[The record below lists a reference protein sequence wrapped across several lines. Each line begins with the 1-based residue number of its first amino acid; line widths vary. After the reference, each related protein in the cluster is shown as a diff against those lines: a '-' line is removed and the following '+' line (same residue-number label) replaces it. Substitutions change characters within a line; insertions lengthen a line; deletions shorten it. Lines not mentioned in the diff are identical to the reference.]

1 MDPVVVQ
8 YLGFV
13 VAALILIWAVIEMS
27 RRYSRQK
34 KAGSEA
40 LTTWVPLDTTRFI
53 DTEELLP
60 SEGSNAAGK
69 NPLPSSL
76 EGEQSSEDQDDTPEQ
91 RPHKRARQ
99 NGHYSGSKK
108 PL

>member
-13 VAALILIWAVIEMS
+13 VAVLILIWAVIEMS

-34 KAGSEA
+34 KSGSEA
-40 LTTWVPLDTTRFI
+40 LTTWAPLDTTRFT
-53 DTEELLP
+53 DMEELQP
-60 SEGSNAAGK
+60 GEGSNIPGK
-69 NPLPSSL
+69 NPSHSSPKD
-76 EGEQSSEDQDDTPEQ
+76 EWSNEDQDNAPEQ
-91 RPHKRARQ
+91 SPHTQARQ
-99 NGHYSGSKK
+99 NGRYSESKK